1 MYRRMLLTLDLGPV
15 DRPAIEH
22 VRWLAKACEA
32 AVTVTHVVRSE
43 TRDGLAVEGARAREY
58 LQEVAV
64 DLGGSGLVVEPK
76 LLSGDPAAA
85 LSTEVATGGYD
96 LVVMGTHGHRGLMDL
111 LLGSVSDQLRHR
123 VTVPVLLVPGRVAGP
138 AGG

>member
-22 VRWLAKACEA
+22 VRWLAKACGA

-43 TRDGLAVEGARAREY
+43 TRDGLAVEGARA
-58 LQEVAV
+58 QEVLQGVAT
-64 DLGGSGLVVEPK
+64 DLGRAGLAVEPK

-85 LSTEVATGGYD
+85 LSLEVATGGYD

-111 LLGSVSDQLRHR
+111 LLGSVSDQVRHR
-123 VTVPVLLVPGRVAGP
+123 VAVPVLLVPGRPGP